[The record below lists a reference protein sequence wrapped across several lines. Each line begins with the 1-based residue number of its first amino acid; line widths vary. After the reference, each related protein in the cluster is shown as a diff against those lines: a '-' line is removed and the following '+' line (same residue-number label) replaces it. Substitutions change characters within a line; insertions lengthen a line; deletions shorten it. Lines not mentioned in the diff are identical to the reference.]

1 MSSSRES
8 ARTLAPLLAAA
19 ALLCACAVTTTRAGA
34 SARQDSV
41 ARQQQG
47 PSADVIRQAVARVR
61 GGALDEA
68 SFAQARALGFELVR
82 AARFEEAAELFI
94 ALVERR
100 PDDAAALYGAAL
112 AAFNAKRATEAE
124 PFARRAAEAAL
135 AGGGPKEGAADALVL
150 LAVVLA
156 VRGDE
161 AGALKAAR
169 QAAALAPRNF
179 DAQFTLGRALY
190 GANDA
195 AGAARAFR
203 TAVALRPGDA
213 RALFF
218 LATTLERAG
227 DDAEALTAYKELVRL
242 RPDEAEGHVGLGV
255 LLVKKGGAN
264 VEEGISEL
272 ERALGINPNLYE
284 ARVTLGRA
292 LVMRRRPAEAVEHL
306 KRAAALAPENPE
318 PHYQLSL
325 AYRRL
330 GRKEE
335 ADAESAIVRRIHES
349 RRNAN
354 VNVNTNANTDKPP
367 APGR

>member
-8 ARTLAPLLAAA
+8 ARTFAPLLAAA
-19 ALLCACAVTTTRAGA
+19 ALLCACAPAETRAGA
-34 SARQDSV
+34 AARQDAV
-41 ARQQQG
+41 ARRQQEG
-47 PSADVIRQAVARVR
+47 ASADAVRQAVERARA
-61 GGALDEA
+61 GALDEA
-68 SFAQARALGFELVR
+68 AFAEARALGFALVR
-82 AARFEEAAELFI
+82 AARFEEAAELFF
-94 ALVERR
+94 ALVGRR

-112 AAFNAKRATEAE
+112 AAFNAKRAAEAE

-156 VRGDE
+156 VRGDD
-161 AGALKAAR
+161 AGSLKAAR
-169 QAAALAPRNF
+169 RAAELAPRNF

-195 AGAARAFR
+195 AGAVAAFR
-203 TAVALRPGDA
+203 AAVALRAGDA

-218 LATTLERAG
+218 LATALERAG
-227 DDAEALTAYKELVRL
+227 DDAGALAAYRELVRL
-242 RPDEAEGHVGLGV
+242 RPEAAEGHVGLGV

-264 VEEGISEL
+264 VEEGIPAL
-272 ERALGINPNLYE
+272 ERALGINPDLYE

-292 LVMRRRPAEAVEHL
+292 LVTRGRAAEAVGHL

-354 VNVNTNANTDKPP
+354 VNTNADKPR